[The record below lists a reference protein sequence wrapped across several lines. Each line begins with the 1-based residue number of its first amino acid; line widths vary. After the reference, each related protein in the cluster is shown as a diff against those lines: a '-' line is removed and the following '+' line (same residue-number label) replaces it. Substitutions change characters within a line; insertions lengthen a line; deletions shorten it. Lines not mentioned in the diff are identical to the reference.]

1 MLARRIIP
9 CLDVRDGRVVKG
21 KQFAGIKDVDDPAR
35 LGRKYSDEGADELVF
50 YDITASAEARH
61 ISMAFVEAV
70 AAELHI
76 PFMVGG
82 GVNTLA
88 DVANIIRRGADK
100 ISLNSGAVR
109 NPNLINEAAEKFGSQ
124 CVVLSMDVRKDGSN
138 YRVYVNGGR
147 TETELDAVK
156 WAMEGVARG
165 AGEIVLNAMDQDGMT
180 DGFDLPLLKTI
191 GSAVNVPIIASGGAG
206 TLQHFYEAATI
217 GQADGLLAASVF
229 HFGTFSIAEV
239 KAYLAAQGVVVRR

>member
-21 KQFAGIKDVDDPAR
+21 RQFAGIKDVDDPAR

-50 YDITASAEARH
+50 YDITASAEARQ

-82 GVNTLA
+82 GINTLA
-88 DVANIIRRGADK
+88 DAANILKRGADK
-100 ISLNSGAVR
+100 ISVNSGAVR
-109 NPNLINEAAEKFGSQ
+109 NPNLIREAAEKFGAQ
-124 CVVLSMDVRKDGSN
+124 CVVLSMDVRKEGAH
-138 YRVYVNGGR
+138 YRVYVDGGR
-147 TETELDAVK
+147 TPTELDAIN
-156 WAMEGVARG
+156 WARQAVTLG

-180 DGFDLPLLKTI
+180 EGFDIALLQAV
-191 GSAVNVPIIASGGAG
+191 GAAVNVPIIASGGAG
-206 TLQHFYEAATI
+206 TLEHFYEAASR

-239 KAYLAAQGVVVRR
+239 KDYLHARGVVVRR